1 LTNKKH
7 RGVGRR
13 VCEPSWWR
21 VTYTPV
27 LHLYSPQMLRALSEY
42 SVKTS
47 VVTNTI
53 VVREELKIKLD
64 STGRE

>member
-1 LTNKKH
+1 MTSKSTEESDVEYMNP
-7 RGVGRR
+7 VGG
-13 VCEPSWWR
+13 ES
-21 VTYTPV
+21 
-27 LHLYSPQMLRALSEY
+27 LIHLYSPQMLRALSEY

-64 STGRE
+64 YTCRE

>member
-1 LTNKKH
+1 
-7 RGVGRR
+7 
-13 VCEPSWWR
+13 
-21 VTYTPV
+21 
-27 LHLYSPQMLRALSEY
+27 MLRAFSEY

>member
-1 LTNKKH
+1 MTSKSVEESDVEYVNL
-7 RGVGRR
+7 VGG
-13 VCEPSWWR
+13 ES
-21 VTYTPV
+21 
-27 LHLYSPQMLRALSEY
+27 LIHLYSPQMLRALSEY